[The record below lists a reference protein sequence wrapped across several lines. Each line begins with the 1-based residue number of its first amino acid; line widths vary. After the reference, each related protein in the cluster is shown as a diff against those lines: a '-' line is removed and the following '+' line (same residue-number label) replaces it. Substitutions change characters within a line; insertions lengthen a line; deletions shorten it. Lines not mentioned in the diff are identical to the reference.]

1 MFIEKLIK
9 NKIIEDKKFSNS
21 LLLLLLQYYFITTTT
36 TLPVIHGCTVHT

>member
-21 LLLLLLQYYFITTTT
+21 LLLLLLQYYFTTT
-36 TLPVIHGCTVHT
+36 TLPVIHGFTVHT